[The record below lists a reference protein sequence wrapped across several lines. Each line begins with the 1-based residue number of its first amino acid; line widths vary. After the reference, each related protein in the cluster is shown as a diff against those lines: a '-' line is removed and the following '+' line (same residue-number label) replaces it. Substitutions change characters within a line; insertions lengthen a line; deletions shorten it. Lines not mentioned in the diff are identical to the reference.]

1 MFLRTSKA
9 TKEIEL
15 VLETMSSSQ
24 AGRAGPLGPLTLTV
38 RQATGRQP
46 GRQTA
51 LPPLYDPDLK
61 KQWRALLWR
70 AAANI
75 PFCIPH
81 SLLPLLL
88 LLEGGKRGTRQDGQ
102 TSGHKHSWEYL
113 VIEVTYILQLALFL

>member
-15 VLETMSSSQ
+15 ILETMSSPQ

-61 KQWRALLWR
+61 KQWRSGGR
-70 AAANI
+70 
-75 PFCIPH
+75 PTFH
-81 SLLPLLL
+81 SAFHTHFSL
-88 LLEGGKRGTRQDGQ
+88 
-102 TSGHKHSWEYL
+102 SSFYL
-113 VIEVTYILQLALFL
+113 REAKEV